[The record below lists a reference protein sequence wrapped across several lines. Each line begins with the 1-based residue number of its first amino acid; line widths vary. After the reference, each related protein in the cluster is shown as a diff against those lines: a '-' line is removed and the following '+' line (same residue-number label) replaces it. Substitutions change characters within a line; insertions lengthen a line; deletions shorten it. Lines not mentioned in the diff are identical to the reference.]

1 MKYLSEKIALK
12 LLNLEKLDSSIVIS
26 DPSQKACP
34 MVYISNE
41 FSKHTGYSIE
51 ESLGKNCRF
60 LQGPET
66 DENDIKQI
74 KLALKLKKRITID
87 ILNYKKNGQKFW
99 NRLRIIPIFDK
110 KKKLIYFAGEQ
121 NPVSIESVRR
131 HTFNK
136 IID

>member
-1 MKYLSEKIALK
+1 MKYLSEKMVLK
-12 LLNLEKLDSSIVIS
+12 LLKLEKIDRSIVIS
-26 DPSQKACP
+26 DPSQKDCP

-41 FSKHTGYSIE
+41 FSRHTGYSVR

-66 DENDIKQI
+66 DENDIQQI

-87 ILNYKKNGQKFW
+87 ILNYKKNGEKFW

-110 KKKLIYFAGEQ
+110 EKKLIYFAGEQ
-121 NPVSIESVRR
+121 NPVPVESVRR
-131 HTFNK
+131 HIFNK

>member
-1 MKYLSEKIALK
+1 MKYLSKKIALK
-12 LLNLEKLDSSIVIS
+12 ILGVEKLEHSIVIS
-26 DPSQKACP
+26 DPNTEGCP
-34 MVYISNE
+34 MVYISEE
-41 FSKHTGYSIE
+41 FSKHTGYSVE

-74 KLALKLKKRITID
+74 KLSLKLKKRITID
-87 ILNYKKNGQKFW
+87 ILNYKKNGEKFW
-99 NRLRIIPIFDK
+99 NRLRIIPIFDSN
-110 KKKLIYFAGEQ
+110 KKLIYFAGEQ
-121 NPVSIESVRR
+121 NPIAVESVRR

>member
-26 DPSQKACP
+26 DPSQKDCP

-41 FSKHTGYSIE
+41 FSKQTGYSIK

-110 KKKLIYFAGEQ
+110 EKKLIYFAGEQ

>member
-26 DPSQKACP
+26 DPSQKDCP

>member
-26 DPSQKACP
+26 DPSQKDCP

-66 DENDIKQI
+66 DKNDIKQI

>member
-1 MKYLSEKIALK
+1 MKFLSENIVLK
-12 LLNLEKLDSSIVIS
+12 LLGLEKIDRSIVIS
-26 DPSQKACP
+26 DPSQKDCP
-34 MVYISNE
+34 MVFISKE
-41 FSKHTGYSIE
+41 FSQHTGYGIK

-74 KLALKLKKRITID
+74 KLSLKLKKRITID
-87 ILNYKKNGQKFW
+87 ILNYKKNGEKFW
-99 NRLRIIPIFDK
+99 NRLRIIPIFDSN
-110 KKKLIYFAGEQ
+110 KKLIYFAGEQ
-121 NPVSIESVRR
+121 NPIAVESVRR

>member
-26 DPSQKACP
+26 DPSQKDCP

-66 DENDIKQI
+66 DKNDIKQI

-110 KKKLIYFAGEQ
+110 KKKLIFFAGEQ
-121 NPVSIESVRR
+121 NPVSVESVRR

>member
-1 MKYLSEKIALK
+1 MKYLSEKIVLK
-12 LLNLEKLDSSIVIS
+12 LLNLEKMDRSIVIS
-26 DPSQKACP
+26 DPSQKDCP

-41 FSKHTGYSIE
+41 FSKHTGYSID

-66 DENDIKQI
+66 DENDIQQI

-110 KKKLIYFAGEQ
+110 KNKLIYFAGEQ

>member
-1 MKYLSEKIALK
+1 MKYLDEKIVLK
-12 LLNLEKLDSSIVIS
+12 LLNITDIKHSIVIS
-26 DPSQKACP
+26 DPSVKDCP
-34 MVYISNE
+34 MVYVSKE
-41 FSKHTGYSIE
+41 FCQHTGYKVN

-66 DENDIKQI
+66 DENDIQQI

-87 ILNYKKNGQKFW
+87 ILNYKKNGEKFW

-110 KKKLIYFAGEQ
+110 EEKLIYFAGEQ
-121 NPVSIESVRR
+121 NPVPVESVRR

>member
-1 MKYLSEKIALK
+1 MEYLSEKIALK

-26 DPSQKACP
+26 DPSQKDCP

-41 FSKHTGYSIE
+41 FSKQTGYSIK

>member
-1 MKYLSEKIALK
+1 MEYLSEKIALK
-12 LLNLEKLDSSIVIS
+12 LLNLEKIDRSIVIS
-26 DPSQKACP
+26 DPSQKDCP

-41 FSKHTGYSIE
+41 FSKQTGYSIK

-87 ILNYKKNGQKFW
+87 ILNYKKDGQKFW

-110 KKKLIYFAGEQ
+110 EKKLIYFAGEQ

>member
-1 MKYLSEKIALK
+1 
-12 LLNLEKLDSSIVIS
+12 
-26 DPSQKACP
+26 
-34 MVYISNE
+34 MVYISKE

-66 DENDIKQI
+66 DENDIQQI
-74 KLALKLKKRITID
+74 KLYLKLKKRITID
-87 ILNYKKNGQKFW
+87 ILNYKKNGEKFW
-99 NRLRIIPIFDK
+99 NRLRIIPIFDNE
-110 KKKLIYFAGEQ
+110 KKLIYFAGEQ
-121 NPVSIESVRR
+121 NPISVESVRR